1 MTITEDVLNSP
12 LDDTLVRTNKYTND
26 CGFDLDTLKL
36 RTIQIAELQ
45 KMYPNMPYDMLE
57 VSWNWCQANT
67 LEYQN
72 ECIASGNMNLPSSRN
87 GKGGL
92 IKNAITI
99 ETPA

>member
-1 MTITEDVLNSP
+1 MTIIEEVLNSP
-12 LDDTLVRTNKYTND
+12 VDDTLVRTNKYTND
-26 CGFDLDTLKL
+26 CGFD
-36 RTIQIAELQ
+36 
-45 KMYPNMPYDMLE
+45 PHMPYMMLE

-87 GKGGL
+87 GEGGL
-92 IKNAITI
+92 VKNAITI